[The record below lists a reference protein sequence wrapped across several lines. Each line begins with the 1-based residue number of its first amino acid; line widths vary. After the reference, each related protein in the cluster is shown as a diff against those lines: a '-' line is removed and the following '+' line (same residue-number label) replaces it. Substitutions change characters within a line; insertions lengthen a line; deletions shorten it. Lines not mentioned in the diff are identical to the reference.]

1 MKRFLNLIY
10 AAVTALLFLSCQEG
24 TRKEMPLL
32 NPDALNVILDT
43 DLGNDIDDIIAM
55 DILYKYQDMGK
66 VNFLSVMLNKEGRYA
81 HRYADILNTWY
92 GYPNTPIGIITDAAE
107 CYGESG
113 YYTKKTCLMTDES
126 GNPLFKGSL
135 DKYYDL
141 PEAVTLYRK
150 ILSTMPDG
158 SVTIAS
164 VGFSTNLARL
174 LESGPDM
181 YSPLSGVELVKQKV
195 RLLSVMA
202 GNFQDPSYAEF
213 NVVKDI
219 PAAQKVFKDWP
230 GQIVV
235 SPWELGVQVRYPYA
249 SIESDFSWAKNNPAV
264 EGYKNYRAMPYDS
277 PTWDPTAVLYAVDND
292 GYFTESEPGTIAV
305 QDSGTVLFT
314 PSASGLHRYLSIS
327 EQQIPRV
334 VDHFVKT
341 FSQKPKWM
349 N

>member
-1 MKRFLNLIY
+1 MKHFLNLTL
-10 AAVTALLFLSCQEG
+10 AAFVALFLFSCQNAK
-24 TRKEMPLL
+24 KEVTLL

-55 DILYKYQDMGK
+55 DLLYKYQDMGK
-66 VNFLSVMLNKEGRYA
+66 VNFLGVMLNKEGRYA

-92 GYPNTPIGIITDAAE
+92 GYPDTPIGIITDGAE

-126 GNPLFKGSL
+126 GQPLFKGSL
-135 DKYYDL
+135 DRYYDL
-141 PEAVTLYRK
+141 PEAVTLYRE
-150 ILSTMPDG
+150 ILSGMPDG

-174 LESGPDM
+174 LETGPDA
-181 YSPLSGVELVKQKV
+181 YSSLSGMELVKKKV

-202 GNFQDPSYAEF
+202 GNFQDPGSAEF

-219 PAAQKVFKDWP
+219 AAAQKVFKDWP

-235 SPWELGVQVRYPYA
+235 SPWELGIQVRYPYT
-249 SIESDFSWAKNNPAV
+249 SIENDFSWAKWNPAV

-292 GYFTESEPGTIAV
+292 GYFTESEPGTITV
-305 QDSGTVLFT
+305 NDSGTVRFT
-314 PSASGLHRYLSIS
+314 PSSSGLHRYLSVR
-327 EQQIPRV
+327 EEQIPRV

-341 FSQKPKWM
+341 FSKKPKYM
-349 N
+349 E